1 MTKVTKTKPSFQSSS
16 VLWEQ

>member
-16 VLWEQ
+16 VLWQQ